1 MSVPEGQRI
10 CTDNCSAQRHFI
22 MTKCLLSSSSEK
34 NSTIHDHDHPLE
46 LGRFPKPVSDPET
59 FLILSFPPDLGRKF
73 SLRHSSL
80 GTNPGRRCGGTN
92 LPLFTGKLFSFSPFK
107 TGFGKRP
114 DDKEPVRPNGRSE
127 IESGPG
133 SDRGRSEETGACCCW
148 IGLGLDCAGGVG
160 CEMGLGVGRV
170 RTRIRPCL
178 FGAETAE
185 YEADEKEEEDER
197 EGFFEALLVL
207 VVVMGLLS

>member
-1 MSVPEGQRI
+1 MQLTIKNDQENKI
-10 CTDNCSAQRHFI
+10 AA
-22 MTKCLLSSSSEK
+22 TKK
-34 NSTIHDHDHPLE
+34 KKKTYHDHNHPLE

-114 DDKEPVRPNGRSE
+114 DEKEPVRPNGRSE
-127 IESGPG
+127 IESDPG
-133 SDRGRSEETGACCCW
+133 SDRGRFDETGACCCW
-148 IGLGLDCAGGVG
+148 IGLGLGCCDGAVWVG

-185 YEADEKEEEDER
+185 YEAEEKEEDEER